1 MPAPECLLVM
11 ASRNNITAALD
22 GFIKTQGEVFPHLER
37 RKRKHLILVHFLYLI
52 PLSSYPA
59 KTHHLLSALISDT
72 PV

>member
-1 MPAPECLLVM
+1 MPAPECLFDM

-22 GFIKTQGEVFPHLER
+22 GFIKTQGKVFPHLEN